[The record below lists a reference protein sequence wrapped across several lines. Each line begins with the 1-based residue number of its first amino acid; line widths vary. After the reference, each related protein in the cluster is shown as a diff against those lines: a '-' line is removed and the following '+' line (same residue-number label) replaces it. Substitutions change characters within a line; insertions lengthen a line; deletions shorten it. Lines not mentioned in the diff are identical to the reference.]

1 MRKTFILLILHF
13 FIFGSFAQKSKEA
26 NFYFSLNSGY
36 NFKAGGDSNNFSNE
50 ITNSLGTDD
59 VSSQSISFGQG
70 LGVGLSVGYNFN
82 KKIGVELGVNYT
94 NGNEFKTGDTD
105 INGYFKGSVFNSKML
120 QFKPTLV
127 LSGGFDKIN
136 PYAKFGVILGIGS
149 VTELKSEKDNVDDEF
164 LKTYLYNGSLSK
176 GFTASLGSTF
186 EIANNLSVFG
196 EINYNYL
203 VFSPDF
209 GTVIESTINGLDNL
223 QTLTIYD
230 KSIEY
235 NETVLFSEAAL
246 SITNVKAQ
254 GLKKFYNFS
263 SLALNLG
270 IRYGF

>member
-1 MRKTFILLILHF
+1 MKKIFILLIVHF
-13 FIFGSFAQKSKEA
+13 FILGSFAQKSKEA
-26 NFYFSLNSGY
+26 NFYVSLNSGY

-50 ITNSLGTDD
+50 VRNSLGTDD

-70 LGVGLSVGYNFN
+70 LGFGLSVGYNFDR
-82 KKIGVELGVNYT
+82 KIGVEFGVNYT
-94 NGNEFKTGDTD
+94 KGNEFKTGDTD
-105 INGYFKGSVFNSKML
+105 IKGYFEGSVFNSKML

-136 PYAKFGVILGIGS
+136 PYTKFGVILGIGS
-149 VTELKSEKDNVDDEF
+149 ITESKSEKDNVDDEF

-209 GTVIESTINGLDNL
+209 GTVTESKINGSDNL

-235 NETVLFSEAAL
+235 KETVLVSVATFSN
-246 SITNVKAQ
+246 TNVKAQ
-254 GLKKFYNFS
+254 SNKKFYNFS
-263 SLALNLG
+263 SLALNFG
-270 IRYGF
+270 ISYGF

>member
-1 MRKTFILLILHF
+1 MKKTLILLLLF
-13 FIFGSFAQKSKEA
+13 FSIPSLLAQKSVESKI
-26 NFYFSLNSGY
+26 YICLNSGY
-36 NFKAGGDSNNFSNE
+36 NFKAGSDSNNFENE
-50 ITNSLGTDD
+50 VRNNAGTDD
-59 VSSQSISFGQG
+59 VSSQAVSFGQG
-70 LGVGLSVGYNFN
+70 LGFGLSVGYNFN

-94 NGNEFKTGDTD
+94 KGNEFKTGDTD
-105 INGYFKGSVFNSKML
+105 LNVYFEGSVFNSKMI
-120 QFKPTLV
+120 QFKPTLN

-136 PYAKFGVILGIGS
+136 PYAKFGFILGIGS
-149 VTELKSEKDNVDDEF
+149 VTELKSEETNVDDKILTTF
-164 LKTYLYNGSLSK
+164 LYNGSLSK

-186 EIANNLSVFG
+186 EIANNLFVFG

-209 GTVIESTINGLDNL
+209 GTVTESSINGSDNL

-235 NETVLFSEAAL
+235 KETVLFSEAAL
-246 SITNVKAQ
+246 SNTNVKAQ